1 MELKSKLKKITKQK
15 SFNIVLA
22 ALLTFTFVCFF
33 EFIGFFDTIESKT
46 IDLRN
51 TMTADYNKADT
62 NIVMVAIDDN
72 SLEFFENNQVSWP
85 WPRQFYGVVVN
96 FLKYSGA
103 KAIMFDIHF
112 SSQEIG
118 RVDVDPEE
126 SELYFANSMQNAG
139 NVFLISS
146 LTNKRKDD
154 EIGNHIFDKH
164 LFKMNEKLK
173 LPEFNK
179 ADAPIN
185 PFQES
190 CSNVGIVTLNADKDN
205 IIRRVPLL
213 YNYNNKAIPQIS
225 FLLYQKIM
233 NKNLNDYYSVYK
245 NIPSDGNNNFII
257 KWYGGGGNTGN
268 VFKYYPIS
276 KLIISGY
283 KIEQG
288 VEPEISPSLF
298 KNKVVIIGGTAHGL
312 LDYKPVG
319 IKSDEPYPGMEIHA
333 TVLSNLLK
341 KDFIVL
347 NSNFVKIMVLLI
359 LSILVPFLFFSI
371 KKIWLSIPIIFVLVL
386 FYFWGSIYI
395 YGKFN
400 YLLSLIV
407 PELTLFFGF
416 LISSVISYMV
426 EGKQKKE
433 IRKTFNRY
441 MSPQVID
448 EILKNPDDIGLGGKE
463 IEATVFFSDIKDF
476 TSISEKYP
484 PAELVSYLNEYFSQA
499 SDIILEHSA
508 MLDKYIGDAIM
519 AIFGAPI
526 YRPDHALAGC
536 LAALQI
542 QEKLNELNA
551 ESLKTGKPCFI
562 TRIGLNTGKMIV
574 GNIGTSARLDYTA
587 IGDTVNTSSRLEG
600 MNKQYNTR
608 IIISESTYAMV
619 KENVEVRELDFM
631 TVKGKYIPI
640 RIYELLGEKNKTSQ
654 IKMDKKNTFED
665 GLVLYRNRKWTEAIN
680 KFEEILKLDN
690 EDLASE
696 LYIQRCNIFINDEPP
711 VDWDGVFHA
720 KTK

>member
-1 MELKSKLKKITKQK
+1 M
-15 SFNIVLA
+15 
-22 ALLTFTFVCFF
+22 
-33 EFIGFFDTIESKT
+33 D
-46 IDLRN
+46 
-51 TMTADYNKADT
+51 
-62 NIVMVAIDDN
+62 
-72 SLEFFENNQVSWP
+72 
-85 WPRQFYGVVVN
+85 VN
-96 FLKYSGA
+96 
-103 KAIMFDIHF
+103 
-112 SSQEIG
+112 
-118 RVDVDPEE
+118 PEE
-126 SELYFANSMQNAG
+126 SELFFANSMQNAG

-146 LTNKRKDD
+146 LSDKNKGD
-154 EIGNHIFDKH
+154 EVGNPIIEKH
-164 LFKMNEKLK
+164 LFNMNDKLK
-173 LPEFNK
+173 LPVFNK
-179 ADAPIN
+179 TDAPIIS
-185 PFQES
+185 FQQS
-190 CSNVGIVTLNADKDN
+190 CSNVGIVTLNADPDN

-213 YNYNNKAIPQIS
+213 YNYKNKVIPQVS
-225 FLLYQKIM
+225 FLMYQKIM
-233 NKNLNDYYSVYK
+233 NLNLENYYSLFK
-245 NIPSDGNNNFII
+245 NIPSDKNNNFII
-257 KWYGGGGNTGN
+257 KWYGGGGNTGK

-276 KLIISGY
+276 KLIVSGY

-298 KNKVVIIGGTAHGL
+298 KNKIVIVGGTAHGL

-319 IKSDEPYPGMEIHA
+319 IKSSEPYPGMEIHA
-333 TVLSNLLK
+333 TVLSNLFK
-341 KDFIVL
+341 KDFIVI
-347 NSNFVKIMVLLI
+347 NSDIVKIIVLLI
-359 LSILVPFLFFSI
+359 LSFIVPFSFFKI

-386 FYFWGSIYI
+386 IYFWGSIYI
-395 YGKFN
+395 YGEYN
-400 YLLSLIV
+400 YLLNLVV

-499 SDIILEHSA
+499 SDIILEHKA

-542 QEKLNELNA
+542 QEKLNILNE
-551 ESLKTGKPCFI
+551 ESVKTGKPCFI

-608 IIISESTYAMV
+608 IIISESTFAMV
-619 KENVEVRELDFM
+619 KDYVEVRELDFM

-640 RIYELLGEKNKTSQ
+640 RIYELLGEKNKTSNL
-654 IKMDKKNTFED
+654 KMEKKSIFEE
-665 GLVLYRNRKWTEAIN
+665 GLVLYRNKKWIDAIK
-680 KFEEILKLDN
+680 KFDEVLKLDID
-690 EDLASE
+690 DLASE
-696 LYIQRCNIFINDEPP
+696 LYKQRCEIFINDEPP
-711 VDWDGVFHA
+711 ADWDGVFHA

>member
-1 MELKSKLKKITKQK
+1 MKLNAKLKKISKHN
-15 SFNIVLA
+15 SFNIAIA
-22 ALLTFTFVCFF
+22 AVLTFIFACFF
-33 EFIGFFDTIESKT
+33 EYIGFYDTIESKT
-46 IDLRN
+46 IDFRN
-51 TMTADYNKADT
+51 TMTADYHKADT

-112 SSQEIG
+112 SSQEIA
-118 RVDVDPEE
+118 RVDVNPEE
-126 SELYFANSMQNAG
+126 SELFFANSMQNAG

-146 LTNKRKDD
+146 LSDKNKGD
-154 EIGNHIFDKH
+154 EVGNPIIEKH
-164 LFKMNEKLK
+164 LFNMNDKLK
-173 LPEFNK
+173 LPVFNK
-179 ADAPIN
+179 TDAPIIS
-185 PFQES
+185 FQQS
-190 CSNVGIVTLNADKDN
+190 CSNVGIVTLNADPDN

-213 YNYNNKAIPQIS
+213 YNYKNKVIPQVS
-225 FLLYQKIM
+225 FLMYQKIM
-233 NKNLNDYYSVYK
+233 NLNLENYYSLFK
-245 NIPSDGNNNFII
+245 NIPSDKNNNFII
-257 KWYGGGGNTGN
+257 KWYGGGGNTGK

-276 KLIISGY
+276 KLIVSGY

-298 KNKVVIIGGTAHGL
+298 KNKIVIVGGTAHGL

-319 IKSDEPYPGMEIHA
+319 IKSSEPYPGMEIHA
-333 TVLSNLLK
+333 TVLSNLFK
-341 KDFIVL
+341 KDFIVI
-347 NSNFVKIMVLLI
+347 NSDIVKIIVLLI
-359 LSILVPFLFFSI
+359 LSFIVPFSFFKI

-386 FYFWGSIYI
+386 IYFWGSIYI
-395 YGKFN
+395 YGEYN
-400 YLLSLIV
+400 YLLNLVV

-499 SDIILEHSA
+499 SDIILEHKA

-542 QEKLNELNA
+542 QEKLNILNE
-551 ESLKTGKPCFI
+551 ESVKTGKPCFI

-608 IIISESTYAMV
+608 IIISESTFAMV
-619 KENVEVRELDFM
+619 KDYVEVRELDFM

-640 RIYELLGEKNKTSQ
+640 RIYELLGEKNKTSNL
-654 IKMDKKNTFED
+654 KMEKKSIFEE
-665 GLVLYRNRKWTEAIN
+665 GLVLYRNKKWIDAIK
-680 KFEEILKLDN
+680 KFDEVLKLDID
-690 EDLASE
+690 DLASE
-696 LYIQRCNIFINDEPP
+696 LYKQRCEIFINDEPP
-711 VDWDGVFHA
+711 ADWDGVFHA